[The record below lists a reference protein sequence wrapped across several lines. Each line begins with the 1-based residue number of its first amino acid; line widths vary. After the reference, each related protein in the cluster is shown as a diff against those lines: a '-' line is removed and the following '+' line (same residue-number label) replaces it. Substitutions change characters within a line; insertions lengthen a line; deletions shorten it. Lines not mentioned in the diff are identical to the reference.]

1 VEPRLKLI
9 YVGETGI
16 SQTMLDER
24 NRTLT
29 RFKNTQYAIYN
40 L

>member
-16 SQTMLDER
+16 SQTMFVR
-24 NRTLT
+24 WT
-29 RFKNTQYAIYN
+29 
-40 L
+40 